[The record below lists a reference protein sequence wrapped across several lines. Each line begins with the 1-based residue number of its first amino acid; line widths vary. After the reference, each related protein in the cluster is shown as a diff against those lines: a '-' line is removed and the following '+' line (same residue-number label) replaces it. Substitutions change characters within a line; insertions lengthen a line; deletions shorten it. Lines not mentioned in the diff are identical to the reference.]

1 MGQDNYRSVRLILW
15 IILLVNIAV
24 AMTKLGMGYAMGSA
38 GVVADGFHSLADG
51 TSNVIALVGIWL
63 AARPVDAE
71 HPYGHRKF
79 EMLAGLVIAGM
90 LFIMAGK
97 VVIGAAVRFIAPVSP
112 SISGL
117 NLAVLAVTLLI
128 NLAVAW
134 LEYRRGRK
142 LQSELLIADSMHT
155 RSDIYITI
163 GILLTLVGIRLGL
176 PSWVDPLASL
186 VVAGFI
192 FYAGYR
198 VFIDMAGVLLDQAA
212 VDARRIEVITAGFP
226 EVENVHKIRSRG
238 GLSDMFVDMH
248 IMTAAEMSVQESHD
262 LIHRIEAKICQEIGA
277 NAQVII
283 HIEPY
288 IEK

>member
-24 AMTKLGMGYAMGSA
+24 ALTKLGMGYAMGSA

-97 VVIGAAVRFIAPVSP
+97 VVIGAVVRFIAPVSP
-112 SISGL
+112 SISAL

-128 NLAVAW
+128 NIAVAW
-134 LEYRRGRK
+134 CEYRRGHRLK
-142 LQSELLIADSMHT
+142 SELLIADSMHT

-212 VDARRIEVITAGFP
+212 VDSRRIEEIATTFP
-226 EVENVHKIRSRG
+226 EVENVHKVRSRG
-238 GLSDMFVDMH
+238 GFNEIFVDMH

-288 IEK
+288 LEK